1 MQIASSAPDNPYR
14 AEEIL
19 KRANAAGDAGPVD
32 DFVSTTQQ
40 VVTEHTEA
48 DQAQRCSV
56 CEHILSSHDPIGQRF
71 CQATEAH
78 ALSRNCI
85 CRAAG

>member
-1 MQIASSAPDNPYR
+1 M
-14 AEEIL
+14 
-19 KRANAAGDAGPVD
+19 
-32 DFVSTTQQ
+32 STTQQ
-40 VVTEHTEA
+40 AAPGRTEA
-48 DQAQRCSV
+48 DEEQRCSV
-56 CEHILSSHDPIGQRF
+56 CEHTLSSHDTIGHRF

>member
-1 MQIASSAPDNPYR
+1 M
-14 AEEIL
+14 
-19 KRANAAGDAGPVD
+19 
-32 DFVSTTQQ
+32 STTQQ